1 MGIRCQVTLS
11 MTAATAHAAQLCIN
25 ALSTAPPAS
34 LSPLHTVISMA
45 NTLESSRQAWVIHG
59 RSRARRAGNWPTWFA
74 RKGVEKPL
82 LYLHSAQSAAQL
94 SALSQATQQ
103 RGILCNDIENQP
115 SRWPKGAQP
124 SLSLWLAT
132 HPRCTPYDPAS
143 GEEARAIV
151 LAALRSLY
159 LDGKPGFYYLALHD
173 QESAAP
179 LSEQDWK
186 GALKGMY
193 PLQGDSPF
201 EVRLL
206 GAGRALEE
214 VIHARHLLK
223 QHWNIRAQLWSCPS
237 YTRLAREAA
246 AAERWN
252 RLHPRLPRRSCHL
265 RDCLAQSTA
274 PVIAVT
280 GYPQAIVD
288 QLGAHVDARFVALG
302 AGSVQAAAPSRY
314 WIVVSALRA
323 LADEGR
329 IDTQQVQ
336 AAMKRYAVEC
346 N

>member
-1 MGIRCQVTLS
+1 MGTRRQVTLS
-11 MTAATAHAAQLCIN
+11 MTAATAHAAQLCID
-25 ALSTAPPAS
+25 ALSTATPAS
-34 LSPLHTVISMA
+34 RSPLHTVISMA
-45 NTLESSRQAWVIHG
+45 STLESSRQAWVIHG
-59 RSRARRAGNWPTWFA
+59 QSHSRRVGNWPAWFA
-74 RKGVEKPL
+74 RNAVEKPL
-82 LYLHSAQSAAQL
+82 LYLHSAHSAAQL
-94 SALSQATQQ
+94 SALSNVTRQ

-124 SLSLWLAT
+124 SLPLWLAT

-159 LDGKPGFYYLALHD
+159 VEGKPGFYYLALHD
-173 QESAAP
+173 QDSAAP
-179 LSEQDWK
+179 LSEQDREA
-186 GALKGMY
+186 ALKGMY
-193 PLQGDSPF
+193 PLQRNSPF
-201 EVRLL
+201 DVRLL
-206 GAGRALEE
+206 GAGRALDE
-214 VIHARHLLK
+214 VVHARRLLK
-223 QHWNIRAQLWSCPS
+223 QHWNISAQLWSCPS

-252 RLHPRLPRRSCHL
+252 RLHPRLPKRGCHL
-265 RDCLAQSTA
+265 RDCLAGSAA

-302 AGSVQAAAPSRY
+302 AGSVQAAAPNRY

-329 IDTQQVQ
+329 IDTRQVQ
-336 AAMKRYAVEC
+336 DAMKRYAVEC
-346 N
+346 E